1 MFSNWNKNLPQW
13 NKKYLDQFNTL
24 PIVNPGEFGVL
35 KDDVIKI
42 TEDEKYHD
50 LIDKILD
57 YSYNEVQP
65 LKGTKNYTK
74 ADFDEVWKMMNEVLF
89 VYKKKLVQKRL
100 KKIKQMAG

>member
-1 MFSNWNKNLPQW
+1 MFENWSKSLPQW
-13 NKKYLDQFNTL
+13 KKKFLDQINSH
-24 PIVNPGEFGVL
+24 PIVNQGNFGIL

-42 TEDEKYHD
+42 TEDKKYHD

-89 VYKKKLVQKRL
+89 EYKKKLVQKRL
-100 KKIKQMAG
+100 KKIKQMVG

>member
-1 MFSNWNKNLPQW
+1 MFENFKKSDPQW
-13 NKKYLDQFNTL
+13 NKKFLDQINSH
-24 PIVNPGEFGVL
+24 PIVNPGKYGIL
-35 KDDVIKI
+35 KDYVIEI
-42 TEDEKYHD
+42 TEDKKYHD

-65 LKGTKNYTK
+65 IKGTKNYTQS
-74 ADFDEVWKMMNEVLF
+74 DFDEVWKMMDEVLF

>member
-1 MFSNWNKNLPQW
+1 MFENQDKSLPQW
-13 NKKYLDQFNTL
+13 KKKFLDQINSH
-24 PIVNPGEFGVL
+24 PIVNQGNFGIL

-42 TEDEKYHD
+42 TEDKKYQN
-50 LIDKILD
+50 LIEKILD
-57 YSYNEVQP
+57 YSFCEVKP
-65 LKGTKNYTK
+65 HKGTKNYTK